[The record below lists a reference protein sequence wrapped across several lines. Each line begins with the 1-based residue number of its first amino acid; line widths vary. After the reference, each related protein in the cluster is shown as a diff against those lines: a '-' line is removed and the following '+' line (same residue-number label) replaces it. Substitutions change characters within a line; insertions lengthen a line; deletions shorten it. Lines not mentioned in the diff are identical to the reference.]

1 MPTRS
6 VLVLMLTALGCA
18 APALASPPNSG
29 DAPAEEPKD
38 APEDGESKPEEPP
51 APTPALDEDGPAH
64 DEPVPD
70 EEPKPEEPKPEEP
83 KPEEPKSEEPGKE
96 HPPKEEPPEEAPP
109 EEAPKPAVPPTV
121 TLSEPE
127 FINGDVPA
135 VVNILKKT
143 LGDVA
148 KCVADHGGLETKE
161 GGLKVQFLV
170 RGRGRAEGVEV
181 LKRHGVSKDAG
192 RCVQALLKNKWVGMP
207 SEDPTGV
214 TFRYDMKK

>member
-1 MPTRS
+1 MPTRY

-29 DAPAEEPKD
+29 DAPAEEPKEGE
-38 APEDGESKPEEPP
+38 APEDGAPDEAEPP
-51 APTPALDEDGPAH
+51 ATDEDGPVH
-64 DEPVPD
+64 EEPVPD

-83 KPEEPKSEEPGKE
+83 SEK
-96 HPPKEEPPEEAPP
+96 EPPEEAPP
-109 EEAPKPAVPPTV
+109 AEEPKPAVPPTV

-127 FINGDVPA
+127 FLNGEVPA
-135 VVNILKKT
+135 VTNILKKT
-143 LGDVA
+143 LDDVA
-148 KCVADHGGLETKE
+148 KCVVDHGGLETNE

-170 RGRGRAEGVEV
+170 RGRGKAEGVEV

-207 SEDPTGV
+207 SQDPTGV
-214 TFRYDMKK
+214 TFRYDMKPKK

>member
-1 MPTRS
+1 MPTRF

-29 DAPAEEPKD
+29 DAPAEEPKEGE
-38 APEDGESKPEEPP
+38 APEDGEQRPDEAQPPEP
-51 APTPALDEDGPAH
+51 DDDGPAH
-64 DEPVPD
+64 GEPVP
-70 EEPKPEEPKPEEP
+70 EEDPQPDPPPEETPPK
-83 KPEEPKSEEPGKE
+83 
-96 HPPKEEPPEEAPP
+96 KEEPPEEAPP
-109 EEAPKPAVPPTV
+109 KEEPKPAVPPTV

-135 VVNILKKT
+135 VTNILKKT

-148 KCVADHGGLETKE
+148 KCVVDHGGLENEE

-170 RGRGRAEGVEV
+170 RGRGKAEGVEV

-207 SEDPTGV
+207 SQDPTGV
-214 TFRYDMKK
+214 TFRYDMKR

>member
-1 MPTRS
+1 MFMRLP
-6 VLVLMLTALGCA
+6 LVLMLTALGCA

-29 DAPAEEPKD
+29 DTPSEDAPTDEPKGG
-38 APEDGESKPEEPP
+38 AHEGGGDGEA
-51 APTPALDEDGPAH
+51 APDEDGPAH
-64 DEPVPD
+64 
-70 EEPKPEEPKPEEP
+70 EEPEADPDAPTEEPSKDE
-83 KPEEPKSEEPGKE
+83 
-96 HPPKEEPPEEAPP
+96 PKEEPGEDEPK
-109 EEAPKPAVPPTV
+109 EAPKDEPEPVVPPTV

-148 KCVADHGGLETKE
+148 KCVSDHGGLETPE

-207 SEDPTGV
+207 SADPTGV
-214 TFRYDMKK
+214 TFRYEMKPKKK

>member
-1 MPTRS
+1 MPTRY

-29 DAPAEEPKD
+29 DAPAEEPKEGE
-38 APEDGESKPEEPP
+38 APEDGAPDEAEPP
-51 APTPALDEDGPAH
+51 ATDEDGPVH
-64 DEPVPD
+64 EEPVPD

-83 KPEEPKSEEPGKE
+83 KPEEPSEK
-96 HPPKEEPPEEAPP
+96 EPPEEAPP
-109 EEAPKPAVPPTV
+109 AEEPKPAVPPTV

-127 FINGDVPA
+127 FLNGEVPA
-135 VVNILKKT
+135 VTNILKKT
-143 LGDVA
+143 LDDVA
-148 KCVADHGGLETKE
+148 KCVVDHGGLETNE

-170 RGRGRAEGVEV
+170 RGRGKAEGVEV

-207 SEDPTGV
+207 SQDPTGV
-214 TFRYDMKK
+214 TFRYDMKPKK